1 MTIGMITSGASQ
13 RVIGA
18 SCETPTANTASEA
31 SANAITC
38 PRRRRPAGSSRPA
51 VRGLRASIAASTRRL
66 TAIANERAPNIATV
80 IQPSAEIPGQPPT
93 ARIAPT

>member
-1 MTIGMITSGASQ
+1 MTIGTITSGASQ

-18 SCETPTANTASEA
+18 SCETPAAKTASDT

-38 PRRRRPAGSSRPA
+38 ERLRRPAGSSRPA
-51 VRGLRASIAASTRRL
+51 VRGLRASMAASTRRF
-66 TAIANERAPNIATV
+66 TAIAKERAPTIATV
-80 IQPSAEIPGQPPT
+80 IQPSAEMPGQPST